1 MMALP
6 GKCDLRTMKQ
16 SWRKYLSARAPRYT
30 SYPSALY
37 FSDKVDGD
45 TYAQALSRVGLYEP
59 ISIYVHVP
67 FCRQLCWYCGCNM
80 RVENN
85 YQRALTYV
93 EHLCDEI
100 RLVAGKLQGRGR
112 PVSIHFGGGS
122 PNFLAPSELGRILEA
137 IENNLSLTD
146 DTRLAIELDPRLIK
160 QGSIAELAALGF
172 SRISFGVQDFDFEV
186 QKAINRIQS
195 YEHLEACVSAV
206 REAGIEDLSFDLLY
220 GLPRQTLA
228 SFAETIAKTIAL
240 APDRVSVF
248 GYAHLPS
255 ALPRQRMIDNAE
267 LPDETLRADLA
278 ELADAMLVAAGY
290 GQIGFDHY
298 AKPGNS
304 LYEAACAG
312 SLRRNFQGFT
322 DDIAT
327 TMIGLGASA
336 VSFVGGVYAQNAKA
350 VKQYSECLAAGRLAT
365 EKGVARTARDDSYA
379 QLIEDLLCRQKAD
392 LSAYAGALGPN
403 DIVHIKQSLGQFI
416 QDKAVSVKGDLVKI
430 SPDAKDLSRAIVASF
445 DPYASKTP
453 AFSKVV

>member
-1 MMALP
+1 
-6 GKCDLRTMKQ
+6 MKQ

-45 TYAQALSRVGLYEP
+45 TYGQALSRVSLYEP
-59 ISIYVHVP
+59 MSIYVHVP

-85 YQRALTYV
+85 YQRALSYV
-93 EHLCDEI
+93 DLLCDEI
-100 RLVAGKLQGRGR
+100 RLVAGKLEGRGR
-112 PVSIHFGGGS
+112 PVSVHFGGGS
-122 PNFLAPSELGRILEA
+122 PNFLETSDLGRILEA

-146 DTRLAIELDPRLIK
+146 ATRLAIELDPRLIK
-160 QGSIAELAALGF
+160 EGSIAGLAALGF
-172 SRISFGVQDFDFEV
+172 SRISFGVQDFDPEV
-186 QKAINRIQS
+186 QRAINRIQT
-195 YEHLEACVSAV
+195 YEHLEFCVSEV
-206 REAGIEDLSFDLLY
+206 RAAGIEDLSFDLLY
-220 GLPRQTLA
+220 GLPRQTMA

-255 ALPRQRMIDNAE
+255 ALPRQRMIDDAE

-278 ELADAMLVAAGY
+278 ELADSMLVAAGY

-304 LYEAACAG
+304 LYRAACSG

-336 VSFVGGVYAQNAKA
+336 VSFVGGVYAQNAKS
-350 VKQYSECLAAGRLAT
+350 VKAYGECLAAGRLPT
-365 EKGVARTARDDSYA
+365 EKGVVRTARDESYA
-379 QLIEDLLCRQKAD
+379 LLIEDLLCRQKAD
-392 LSAYAGALGPN
+392 LSIYAGALSSN
-403 DIVHIKQSLGQFI
+403 DIIHIKQNLGQFV
-416 QDKAVSVKGDLVKI
+416 QDKAVSINGDLVEI

-445 DPYASKTP
+445 DPYASKTTT
-453 AFSKVV
+453 FSKVV

>member
-1 MMALP
+1 
-6 GKCDLRTMKQ
+6 MKP

-45 TYAQALSRVGLYEP
+45 VYARALSRVELYEP

-85 YQRALTYV
+85 YQRALDYV
-93 EHLCDEI
+93 DRLCDEI
-100 RLVAGKLQGRGR
+100 RLVAGALEGRGR
-112 PVSIHFGGGS
+112 PISVHFGGGS
-122 PNFLAPSELGRILEA
+122 PNFLEPKELGRILEA

-146 DTRLAIELDPRLIK
+146 NTRLAIELDPRLVK
-160 QGSIAELAALGF
+160 QGSIADLAALGF
-172 SRISFGVQDFDFEV
+172 SRISFGVQDFDANV
-186 QKAINRIQS
+186 QQAINRIQT
-195 YEHLEACVSAV
+195 YEHLESCVSAV

-220 GLPRQTLA
+220 GLPRQTMA
-228 SFAETIAKTIAL
+228 SFAETVAKTIAL

-255 ALPRQRMIDNAE
+255 ALPRQRMIDGAE

-304 LYEAACAG
+304 LYRAACAG
-312 SLRRNFQGFT
+312 ALRRNFQGFT
-322 DDIAT
+322 DEAAV

-336 VSFVGGVYAQNAKA
+336 VSFVDGVYAQNAKS
-350 VKQYSECLAAGRLAT
+350 VKQYAEFITAGRLPT
-365 EKGVARTARDDSYA
+365 EKGVVRTARDEAYA
-379 QLIEDLLCRQKAD
+379 SLIEDLLCRQRAD
-392 LSAYAGALGPN
+392 LSAYAESLNPG
-403 DIVHIKQSLGQFI
+403 DIAYIKQSLSRFI
-416 QDKAVSVKGDLVKI
+416 EDKAVSLRGDTVCI
-430 SPDAKDLSRAIVASF
+430 STEAKDLSRAIVASF
-445 DPYASKTP
+445 DPYAAKSP
-453 AFSKVV
+453 AFAKVV